1 MRKGV
6 TTEHL
11 KLTGGVTYT
20 DEEVTTLTGMIDR
33 SFKEVNIKF
42 VEQFRSQPT
51 IPKVDLTKIK
61 ENKEIYRTFKAMRK
75 EHISYFKK
83 YPEYVHEKLTKQLE
97 KSKETITFHGPEVAK
112 AAYEVAYAQK
122 KVQEKLAND
131 LEMAKDIAR
140 RHANFIARDQLG
152 KFTATIHESQAKY
165 VGAMRYI
172 WRTSLDERVRPEHRK
187 REGKTYYYDKPPGD
201 GNPGIPYRCR
211 CSALAIVE
219 FD

>member
-6 TTEHL
+6 TTDNL
-11 KLTGGVTYT
+11 KLTGNITYK
-20 DEEVTTLTGMIDR
+20 DEEVAELTKMIDR
-33 SFKEVNIKF
+33 SFKEVNVKF
-42 VEQFRSQPT
+42 VEQFRGKPT
-51 IPKVDLTKIK
+51 IARVDLTKIK
-61 ENKEIYRTFKAMRK
+61 DNKEIYDTFNAMRE
-75 EHISYFKK
+75 EHIGYFKK
-83 YPEYVHEKLTKQLE
+83 YPKYVRQKLTEYLD
-97 KSKETITFHGPEVAK
+97 KSKESVTFKGPEAAE
-112 AAYEVAYAQK
+112 AAYDVAYKQK
-122 KVQEKLAND
+122 KVQQKLAND

-152 KFTATIHESQAKY
+152 KFTASIHESQAKY

-187 REGKTYYYDKPPGD
+187 REGKTYYYSQPPAD

-219 FD
+219 LD